1 MFSVLNTNPL
11 EYNNDHRLP
20 VKKSSKKLIKK
31 PIIVG
36 FGQADVLGFRE
47 REPTKAEFQ
56 KPTNKRQE
64 GWNREKTGKQ
74 KTKKGNYVLSII

>member
-1 MFSVLNTNPL
+1 MIVLLPYLLKYHLFSVLNTNPL

-36 FGQADVLGFRE
+36 FGQTDVLGLTTLRHAI
-47 REPTKAEFQ
+47 THHSKMQ
-56 KPTNKRQE
+56 KD
-64 GWNREKTGKQ
+64 GWAKYIPNFGFK
-74 KTKKGNYVLSII
+74 